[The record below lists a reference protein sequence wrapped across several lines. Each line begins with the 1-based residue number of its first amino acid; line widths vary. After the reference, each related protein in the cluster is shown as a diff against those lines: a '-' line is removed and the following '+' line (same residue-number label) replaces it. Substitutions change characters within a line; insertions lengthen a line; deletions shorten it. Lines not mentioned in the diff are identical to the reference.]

1 MTGREKGGIIA
12 LNDKNKNQRGEIAML
27 SRRREKKSRKVG
39 FVVVLLCIICAPI
52 FPLMSAFFITRL
64 PPPAAKTCYKIT
76 MATIYI
82 EVILLLMVAVI
93 SFIHDP

>member
-1 MTGREKGGIIA
+1 
-12 LNDKNKNQRGEIAML
+12 ML

-64 PPPAAKTCYKIT
+64 PPPPAKTCYKIT

>member
-1 MTGREKGGIIA
+1 MLLRR
-12 LNDKNKNQRGEIAML
+12 RGER
-27 SRRREKKSRKVG
+27 SGKVSFG
-39 FVVVLLCIICAPI
+39 VVLLCIICAPI
-52 FPLMSAFFITRL
+52 FPLVSAFFITRL

-82 EVILLLMVAVI
+82 EVILLLIIAVI

>member
-1 MTGREKGGIIA
+1 
-12 LNDKNKNQRGEIAML
+12 ML
-27 SRRREKKSRKVG
+27 SRRRDKKSRKVG

>member
-1 MTGREKGGIIA
+1 
-12 LNDKNKNQRGEIAML
+12 ML
-27 SRRREKKSRKVG
+27 SRRCEKKLGKVG

-52 FPLMSAFFITRL
+52 FPLVSAFFIT
-64 PPPAAKTCYKIT
+64 AKTCYKIT

>member
-1 MTGREKGGIIA
+1 
-12 LNDKNKNQRGEIAML
+12 ML
-27 SRRREKKSRKVG
+27 SRRREKKSGKVG

-64 PPPAAKTCYKIT
+64 PPPAKTCYKIT

>member
-1 MTGREKGGIIA
+1 MTKIKIGGGNSHA
-12 LNDKNKNQRGEIAML
+12 FAQAR
-27 SRRREKKSRKVG
+27 KKSGKAG

-52 FPLMSAFFITRL
+52 FPLVSAFFITRL

>member
-1 MTGREKGGIIA
+1 MTKIKIRGGNSHAFAQARKKI
-12 LNDKNKNQRGEIAML
+12 G
-27 SRRREKKSRKVG
+27 KSRLRG
-39 FVVVLLCIICAPI
+39 GAALHYLRADIPANER
-52 FPLMSAFFITRL
+52 FFHN
-64 PPPAAKTCYKIT
+64 PPAAKTCYKIT

>member
-1 MTGREKGGIIA
+1 
-12 LNDKNKNQRGEIAML
+12 ML

-39 FVVVLLCIICAPI
+39 FVVLLCIICAPI